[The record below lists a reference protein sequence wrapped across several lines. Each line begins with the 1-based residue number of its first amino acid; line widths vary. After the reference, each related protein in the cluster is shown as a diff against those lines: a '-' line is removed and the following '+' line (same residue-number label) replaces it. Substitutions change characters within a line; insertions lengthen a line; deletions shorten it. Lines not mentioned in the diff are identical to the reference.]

1 MGGIRSLRG
10 TVSRDGDPGLSVGSL
25 LHVLV
30 YAAFGLTPLAAG
42 CGESTAGQQEAVR
55 DPKLER
61 RVEELLPEI
70 ERISHLEAL
79 HVPTVRVASA
89 SVLESYL
96 LERIETEYPGDELE
110 KMARAYQEFGLLPE
124 DVDLERMLVELLL
137 EQALGYYDP
146 ARDVLFIRAEVPR
159 AGVEQVLV
167 HELVHALQDQHIDL
181 DSLIRARSQ
190 NDARMAAQSAMEG
203 HATLAMFVYQLGEM
217 TGSPVAVEHLPE
229 ISPEMAD
236 QASDSE
242 QMRKLNAAP
251 RIVRETLIFPYFGGA
266 RYLQRLW
273 RIRGEQFA
281 PLDEYLPESTEQ
293 ILHVDRMLPQRDRPS
308 LIKID
313 PPENGWNI
321 MYASD
326 LGELEIT
333 LYFEEHLGS
342 RRAAQRAASGWD
354 GDSYALLE
362 KDGQHALVWYSAW
375 DSESEAEEFARAY
388 RETFKLRFGGD
399 GEDLETAERIARV
412 VSMELSGVPTVL
424 IVEMAPGVELGRA
437 PGASLQTP
445 VE

>member
-1 MGGIRSLRG
+1 MCLSL
-10 TVSRDGDPGLSVGSL
+10 GLAPLG
-25 LHVLV
+25 
-30 YAAFGLTPLAAG
+30 AA
-42 CGESTAGQQEAVR
+42 CGKSSAGQEEAVR

-70 ERISHLEAL
+70 EKISHLEAL
-79 HVPTVRVASA
+79 YVPEVRVASA
-89 SVLESYL
+89 ATLESYL
-96 LERIETEYPGDELE
+96 LERMETEYPDDDLD
-110 KMARAYQEFGLLPE
+110 KMARAYQEFGLLPD
-124 DVDLERMLVELLL
+124 DVDLKRMLVDLLL

-146 ARDVLFIRAEVPR
+146 ARDVLFIRADVPQ

-203 HATLAMFVYQLGEM
+203 HATLAMFIYQLGQM

-229 ISPEMAD
+229 IGPEMAD
-236 QASDSE
+236 QASDAA
-242 QMRKLNAAP
+242 QMEKLNAAP

-273 RIRGEQFA
+273 RIQDEQFA

-293 ILHVDRMLPQRDRPS
+293 LLHVNRMLPQRDHPS
-308 LIKID
+308 LIEID
-313 PPENGWNI
+313 PPENGWNVA
-321 MYASD
+321 YASD
-326 LGELEIT
+326 LGELEIAI
-333 LYFEEHLGS
+333 YFEEHLGQ
-342 RRAAQRAASGWD
+342 RRIAQRAASGWD

-362 KDGQHALVWYSAW
+362 KDGQHALVWYTAW
-375 DSESEAEEFARAY
+375 DSESDAEEFVRAY
-388 RETFKLRFGGD
+388 REAFKVRFGGD
-399 GEDLETAERIARV
+399 GEDLNTAERSARV

-424 IVEMAPGVELGRA
+424 IVETAPGVELGRA
-437 PGASLQTP
+437 PGARLQAA